1 VPEVIEPGVAVGA
14 ANSAMPMSPTAPGT
28 SIQTA
33 GRKVASC
40 GGPDGHVATHAAT
53 GVRTRPPKKPARS
66 SGHDPAAELLPGV
79 AGSEHQDQ
87 PAERAS
93 GAGEME
99 VGAEPEHEH
108 AELRRPVAERV
119 LRPVGERL
127 VERDARE
134 LVPRDNAEAPP
145 LARA

>member
-53 GVRTRPPKKPARS
+53 
-66 SGHDPAAELLPGV
+66 LPR
-79 AGSEHQDQ
+79 AGSKPD
-87 PAERAS
+87 AER
-93 GAGEME
+93 
-99 VGAEPEHEH
+99 HI
-108 AELRRPVAERV
+108 
-119 LRPVGERL
+119 
-127 VERDARE
+127 
-134 LVPRDNAEAPP
+134 
-145 LARA
+145 